1 MVKKKVIPDCHI
13 NCIFTSTAHESR
25 LWSVLAKE
33 QWASHPRATS
43 LWQFVASNSCRS
55 TSNQAI
61 KQHVS
66 LSFRN
71 WKSSPGYE
79 MFKEVIDCIIN
90 AFSSP
95 AWSSDVAW
103 KGCQRAQTW
112 LQGAWSPHQLIWFWQ
127 VIKWKESECTT
138 HQYPNIE
145 VEVRWHLSGTLG
157 EGLLPLRVCPGFAL
171 MQWKQQLAM

>member
-1 MVKKKVIPDCHI
+1 
-13 NCIFTSTAHESR
+13 
-25 LWSVLAKE
+25 
-33 QWASHPRATS
+33 
-43 LWQFVASNSCRS
+43 
-55 TSNQAI
+55 
-61 KQHVS
+61 
-66 LSFRN
+66 
-71 WKSSPGYE
+71 
-79 MFKEVIDCIIN
+79 
-90 AFSSP
+90 
-95 AWSSDVAW
+95 VAW

-157 EGLLPLRVCPGFAL
+157 EGLLPLRACPGFAL